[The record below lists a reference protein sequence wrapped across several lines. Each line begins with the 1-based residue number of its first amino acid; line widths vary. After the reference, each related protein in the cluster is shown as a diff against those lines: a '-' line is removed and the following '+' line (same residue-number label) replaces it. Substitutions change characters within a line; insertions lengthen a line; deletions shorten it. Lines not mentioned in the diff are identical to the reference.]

1 MPSRASRPAQLLL
14 DVVLDLDAL
23 VGEDLA
29 HRVLGERAVQDAVDD
44 RLDQILA
51 DVGGQRLRD
60 VGDAVAVERVAHGDR
75 DADRQALD
83 GLERRRAV
91 GGRRCRPGG
100 RPGRAAGSAAAR
112 G

>member
-1 MPSRASRPAQLLL
+1 MMPSCPAACELLL

-51 DVGGQRLRD
+51 
-60 VGDAVAVERVAHGDR
+60 
-75 DADRQALD
+75 
-83 GLERRRAV
+83 
-91 GGRRCRPGG
+91 PTS
-100 RPGRAAGSAAAR
+100 AGSRLATSPTRAGSSA
-112 G
+112 